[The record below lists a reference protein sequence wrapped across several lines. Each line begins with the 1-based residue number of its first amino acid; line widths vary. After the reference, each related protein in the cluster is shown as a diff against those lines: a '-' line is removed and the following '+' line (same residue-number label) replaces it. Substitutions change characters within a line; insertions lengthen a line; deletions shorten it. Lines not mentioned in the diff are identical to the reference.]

1 MSNSQEVIID
11 EEKLKRMEFKIYA
24 LERNNMLN
32 NEKTNSQM
40 IEAIKKIIEE
50 EAKKC
55 Y

>member
-1 MSNSQEVIID
+1 MSNDQEVVLD
-11 EEKLKRMEFKIYA
+11 EEKLKRMEFKIFV
-24 LERNNMLN
+24 LERNNMVN

-40 IEAIKKIIEE
+40 IESIKRIIEE